1 MTMRRNGPGKFSYVI
16 DEYIY
21 EACLNQGTPDEEIS
35 HEGLGWFALLE
46 LDASARRF
54 IREIAAEAG
63 DELEPEEQELL
74 DGEAALILHERDDGF
89 VGVDWFTDLKEAQD
103 RWAEIEEDLSDEE
116 DEDGEEEPEE
126 SEEEDDVFS
135 DEEMAQG
142 YVISDARGG
151 GYNVTHEHQH
161 FEHYRSIENAIEE
174 INDEMEREKFY
185 PNIYYVND
193 HGNVDLLDQ
202 DGNVVKSKV

>member
-1 MTMRRNGPGKFSYVI
+1 VEDVMRFPKI
-16 DEYIY
+16 DEVAAQLRSVNKQQLRPEDAEEGIDVRLQVYPDGDWAVRWGSSDYDQDHRGYWGSSSVPGDNRRFDSKALARDLI
-21 EACLNQGTPDEEIS
+21 EQAKEHFAQGDDEDEE
-35 HEGLGWFALLE
+35 
-46 LDASARRF
+46 
-54 IREIAAEAG
+54 
-63 DELEPEEQELL
+63 EE
-74 DGEAALILHERDDGF
+74 
-89 VGVDWFTDLKEAQD
+89 
-103 RWAEIEEDLSDEE
+103 EE
-116 DEDGEEEPEE
+116 DEEEEEFE
-126 SEEEDDVFS
+126 EEEDDVFS

-161 FEHYRSIENAIEE
+161 FEHYRSIENALEE

-202 DGNVVKSKV
+202 DGNVVKSRV

>member
-1 MTMRRNGPGKFSYVI
+1 MARGIRPYGSGKFNTILDSYVYGI
-16 DEYIY
+16 TLDGG
-21 EACLNQGTPDEEIS
+21 ADEEIS
-35 HEGLGWFALLE
+35 LG
-46 LDASARRF
+46 
-54 IREIAAEAG
+54 
-63 DELEPEEQELL
+63 
-74 DGEAALILHERDDGF
+74 DGNGWYGF
-89 VGVDWFTDLKEAQD
+89 VGFDEKTADAVRRLAAEEKDELTPAEEKQLTFTSAVILFERSDGIVEISWFDNPEEAKEE
-103 RWAEIEEDLSDEE
+103 WTELEEEFSEEDD
-116 DEDGEEEPEE
+116 EEEPEE

-161 FEHYRSIENAIEE
+161 FDHYRSIENALEE

-202 DGNVVKSKV
+202 DGNVVKSRV